1 MKIGLV
7 LLSTPAYS
15 ETFFRNKIRF
25 LTEAGHRIVV
35 FADAKKSE
43 VKNDFTVRY
52 GFALTDSR
60 LANILRILKASYRLL
75 IRSKTA
81 ITLYK
86 LNRSDGFAT
95 KDNIKSLLVSA
106 HLLGQ
111 NLDWIHFGFA
121 TAAIG
126 RENVAKAVN
135 AKMAVSVRGYDMAVY
150 PLKHADC
157 FKSLWTKI
165 DKLHYLSDE
174 LLRLCIQQGFT
185 NTIKHQKIAPA
196 IDITLFK
203 SVKDEFFGH
212 DKSEPVILLAVSRLH
227 WIKGLEHV
235 IIALSHLDNQNAQ
248 LIIVGEGPEHERLLF
263 TAHQRGIAHRVKLVG
278 KKPVKDVKQFYAQA
292 HLFIQYSQH
301 EGFCNAVLEAQAMGV
316 PCIVS
321 NGGALPENVL
331 DGVTG
336 WVVEKQNPV
345 VLAQKINEVLTLPVE
360 KVRAITQTA
369 LNRIRTEFTLEK
381 QKEAFVSFYSDCV

>member
-7 LLSTPAYS
+7 LHGPPAYS
-15 ETFFRNKIRF
+15 ETFFINKIRF
-25 LTEAGHRIVV
+25 LTEAGYQVIV
-35 FADAKKSE
+35 FADTKKSN
-43 VKNDFTVRY
+43 VKHDFTVRY
-52 GFALTDSR
+52 GFSLMDSR
-60 LANILRILKASYRLL
+60 LINFLRLLKASYQLL
-75 IRSKTA
+75 IHSKMA

-86 LNRSDGFAT
+86 LNQSDGFST
-95 KDNIKSLLVSA
+95 EDNIKSLIFSA

-126 RENVAKAVN
+126 RENVAKALN
-135 AKMAVSVRGYDMAVY
+135 AKMAVSIRGYDIAVY
-150 PLKHADC
+150 PLKHTDC

-165 DKLHYLSDE
+165 NKLHYLSDE

-185 NTIKHQKIAPA
+185 DNIKHQKITPA
-196 IDITLFK
+196 IDISLFK
-203 SVKDEFFGH
+203 TVKDKYNVPC
-212 DKSEPVILLAVSRLH
+212 KSEHVILLTVSRLH
-227 WIKGLEHV
+227 WIKGLEHI
-235 IIALSHLDNQNAQ
+235 IIALSHLDNQNTQ

-263 TAHQRGIAHRVKLVG
+263 TAHQRGIAHRVNFVG
-278 KKPVKDVKQFYAQA
+278 KKPANDVKLYYGQA

-321 NGGALPENVL
+321 NGGALPENIM
-331 DGVTG
+331 DDVTG

-345 VLAQKINEVLTLPVE
+345 MLAQKINEVLSLPVE
-360 KVRAITQTA
+360 KVRTITQMA

-381 QKEAFVSFYSDCV
+381 QKAAFLSFYSDSV